1 MANASSGRNVA
12 ETAAVNFAVF
22 TCSAAVILLFR
33 PLLFR
38 EESTFFNSLG
48 SKNGLKRAIRP
59 DRTAVG

>member
-1 MANASSGRNVA
+1 MLRKQPLLILL
-12 ETAAVNFAVF
+12 FF